1 MILLISKDDPVQET
15 GTTRQSLPGSHTG
28 HLGRSPAHIRCPDR
42 LDVTVARLQ
51 YHHLASTTR
60 TTYNAGWA
68 RFKEFCIN
76 DHTSPLPTTEN
87 SVLRFIAH
95 LFLQNISP
103 ATIKV
108 YVASIAKVHAE
119 ASLPSPTASASVLRA
134 VDGCRRICPK
144 AVDGRLPITLDI
156 MRRLKDNIRSSA
168 LSAYSKLLIWST
180 FTTAFFAAL
189 RVSEFTSQST
199 RHYDDRRTL
208 STSDVTI
215 GSESVVISVRRSK
228 TDQFG
233 HGYKIT
239 LVSTSRSVCPV
250 TAIQNYA
257 AVRIPTQQSH
267 PFFLQQDG
275 QFVTRTQV
283 DRWLQIFLNGTPGRE
298 RYSTHSF
305 RIGAASTA
313 ASNGAP
319 DSAIQTIG
327 RWKSSCFTR
336 YVRTAVPTP
345 GLDAYGTNSGL
356 G

>member
-1 MILLISKDDPVQET
+1 
-15 GTTRQSLPGSHTG
+15 
-28 HLGRSPAHIRCPDR
+28 
-42 LDVTVARLQ
+42 
-51 YHHLASTTR
+51 
-60 TTYNAGWA
+60 
-68 RFKEFCIN
+68 
-76 DHTSPLPTTEN
+76 
-87 SVLRFIAH
+87 
-95 LFLQNISP
+95 
-103 ATIKV
+103 
-108 YVASIAKVHAE
+108 
-119 ASLPSPTASASVLRA
+119 
-134 VDGCRRICPK
+134 
-144 AVDGRLPITLDI
+144 
-156 MRRLKDNIRSSA
+156 MRRLKDNIRSST

-208 STSDVTI
+208 LTSGVTI
-215 GSESVVISVRRSK
+215 GSESAVISIRRSK

-233 HGYKIT
+233 HGYRIT
-239 LVSTSRSVCPV
+239 LVSTNRSVCPV
-250 TAIQNYA
+250 TAIRNYA
-257 AVRIPTQQSH
+257 AVKIPTQQPH
-267 PFFLQQDG
+267 PFFLQEDG

-313 ASNGAP
+313 TSNGTP
-319 DSAIQTIG
+319 DSAIKTIG

-345 GLDAYGTNSGL
+345 GLDAYGTSSGL